1 MMVTATAGQRYTRAK
16 PYPDWKVKTLE
27 ELEGLIREYR
37 VIVIFDLR
45 GLSASILQQYR
56 RALRGHGVVK
66 IFRNKLFLIA
76 LRRVYGESL
85 NPDIEKNYLTG
96 ENGYIFTN
104 ENPFDLYKVIIDNSV
119 RRYAKPGDALQTE
132 IIVPA
137 GNTGINPGPILS
149 RFSKLKIPT
158 QIREGKIWVAKDTQ
172 VAKAGDTVT
181 PELADLLRLIN
192 VKPIYEALRIKA
204 ALINGRYL
212 VKGEELAI
220 DIKAYEG
227 MFKQAASWALNLA
240 INSTLLIP
248 ETISI
253 LITRAVLE
261 ARNLAV
267 NANIPVAEAI
277 GLILAKA
284 QAQADALASVL
295 YSKAPELGG
304 GKTS

>member
-1 MMVTATAGQRYTRAK
+1 MMATTSVRQQYTRAK

-27 ELEGLIREYR
+27 ELERLIREYKT
-37 VIVIFDLR
+37 IMIFDLK
-45 GLSASILQQYR
+45 GLSASVLQQYR
-56 RALRGHGVVK
+56 RVLRGHGVVK
-66 IFRNKLFLIA
+66 VFRNKLLLIA

-85 NPDIEKNYLTG
+85 NPDIERNYLTG

-119 RRYAKPGDALQTE
+119 RRYARPGDVLQTE

-158 QIREGKIWVAKDTQ
+158 QIREGKIWVARDTQ
-172 VAKAGDTVT
+172 VAKAGDKVT
-181 PELADLLRLIN
+181 PELADLLRLIK
-192 VKPIYEALRIKA
+192 VKPIYESLRIKA
-204 ALINGRYL
+204 VLINGRYV

-220 DIKAYEG
+220 DVKAYEN

-253 LITRAVLE
+253 LISRAAIE
-261 ARNLAV
+261 ARNLAI
-267 NANIPVAEAI
+267 NANIPIAEVMGI
-277 GLILAKA
+277 ILAKA
-284 QAQADALASVL
+284 QAQANALASVL
-295 YSKAPELGG
+295 YSKIPELSGSRPG
-304 GKTS
+304 